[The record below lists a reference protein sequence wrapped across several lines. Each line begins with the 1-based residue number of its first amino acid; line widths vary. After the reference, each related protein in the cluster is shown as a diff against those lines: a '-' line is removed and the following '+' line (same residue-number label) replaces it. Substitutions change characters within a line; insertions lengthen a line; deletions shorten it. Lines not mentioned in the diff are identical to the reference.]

1 MAARGDLWLVVEPEN
16 CRLPERR
23 AINSHYIWVT
33 GMLQLQHAD
42 KTLLCKRSDEGK
54 FVMEGEAGASDSYRG
69 RSVYSVRHMS
79 GGGCVMI

>member
-16 CRLPERR
+16 CRLSEWR

-54 FVMEGEAGASDSYRG
+54 FVMEGRGWGAAI
-69 RSVYSVRHMS
+69 VT
-79 GGGCVMI
+79 GGDPFTV

>member
-23 AINSHYIWVT
+23 AINSYYIWVT
-33 GMLQLQHAD
+33 GMQHAD

-54 FVMEGEAGASDSYRG
+54 FVMEGEAGGSDSY
-69 RSVYSVRHMS
+69 
-79 GGGCVMI
+79 GGDLFTV

>member
-33 GMLQLQHAD
+33 GMQHAD

-54 FVMEGEAGASDSYRG
+54 FVMEG
-69 RSVYSVRHMS
+69 
-79 GGGCVMI
+79 GGWRAAIVTGGDLFTV